1 MPAYCWLRRLSL
13 RVTSKILVRCWTSK
27 CSSHLA
33 ARNAPP
39 PNTKTFSRV
48 RVSALRVSCRQSHR
62 TVLSRRGLRK
72 GEEIGEGQEKRF
84 IIFYLGDLKEKMA
97 REGGHASFKQKRLAS
112 PAKWQYE
119 K

>member
-13 RVTSKILVRCWTSK
+13 LVTSKILVRCWTSK

-39 PNTKTFSRV
+39 PNTKTFSHV
-48 RVSALRVSCRQSHR
+48 RVSTLRVSCRQSHR

-72 GEEIGEGQEKRF
+72 GRRTARREKTIYHFSFWHLAGKPAVF
-84 IIFYLGDLKEKMA
+84 I
-97 REGGHASFKQKRLAS
+97 
-112 PAKWQYE
+112 
-119 K
+119 